1 MKSDSMAHGDAV
13 PTQDS
18 GLRTQDLVVV
28 TALTVLVALTRLLAL
43 SKSIWDWD
51 EGLFCLALRDYN
63 VVFHH
68 PHPPGFPLFIAA
80 AKLMRLVV
88 HDDFHALRA
97 VSLIASMFVFPAL
110 YALARALRFPFRT
123 SVIAALLFSFLP
135 NVWYWGG
142 TAFSDIFA
150 VVLFL
155 FGAALL
161 LRDRYFFGSILF
173 AATLL
178 VRPQNVL
185 MAYPWFLA
193 SWRRRRI
200 RDILASAALIA
211 LLVLGGYGLAA
222 RATGGWKP
230 FLSAARAHQR
240 YVATVD

>member
-1 MKSDSMAHGDAV
+1 MSDEDSKAGDAAA
-13 PTQDS
+13 PTHHS
-18 GLRTQDLVVV
+18 ALITHHFAILA
-28 TALTVLVALTRLLAL
+28 TLTVLVAATRLVAL

-68 PHPPGFPLFIAA
+68 PHPPGFPLFIGA
-80 AKLMRLVV
+80 AKLIRLVV
-88 HDDFHALRA
+88 GDDFHALRA

-161 LRDRYFFGSILF
+161 LRDGGRWSYLAGGVLF

-178 VRPQNVL
+178 VRPQN
-185 MAYPWFLA
+185 
-193 SWRRRRI
+193 
-200 RDILASAALIA
+200 
-211 LLVLGGYGLAA
+211 LLLGS
-222 RATGGWKP
+222 P
-230 FLSAARAHQR
+230 
-240 YVATVD
+240 